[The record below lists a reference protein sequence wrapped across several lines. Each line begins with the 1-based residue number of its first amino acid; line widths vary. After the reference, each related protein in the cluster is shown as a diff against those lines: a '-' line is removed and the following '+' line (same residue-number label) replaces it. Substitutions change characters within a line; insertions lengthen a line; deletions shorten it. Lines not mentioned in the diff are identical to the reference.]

1 MTFSNLKL
9 RNLILFLAV
18 FILSSFSA
26 AYSETTVIKTALITP
41 EGSAWTNMLQR
52 MAKEISEKTCGEVT
66 FKIYAGGVSGD
77 ELDVIRKMKVNRI
90 HAAGFSGVGMGVLLP
105 EFRILEAPMLYHDYS
120 EVDLIKEK
128 YRERF
133 SSDLEK
139 QGYVLLGF
147 AEAGFVHLFS
157 KNDMASPEWV
167 KTAKMWA
174 WKGDPVA
181 ENFFKANGIKTYPL
195 HLTDVNTGLETGM
208 IDSFY
213 SPPLGAVAFQ
223 WHTKIGYM
231 LDYPMVNSSGAL
243 ILKKDVYEKISP
255 ENRKILKATAKTYCD
270 QLVQATRKDNQEA
283 VRVMAEAGVK
293 IIKPSQ
299 DRIQEFRNNAKASYE
314 VNIPA
319 LYSKEMLTD
328 IQQTLEKSRAKAV
341 KP

>member
-1 MTFSNLKL
+1 MLWP
-9 RNLILFLAV
+9 I
-18 FILSSFSA
+18 SSV
-26 AYSETTVIKTALITP
+26 YSEPTVIKTALITP
-41 EGSAWTNMLQR
+41 EGSAWTRMLHE
-52 MAKEISEKTCGEVT
+52 MAKEISEKTGGAVS

-105 EFRILEAPMLYHDYS
+105 EFRILEAPMLYNDYS

-128 YRERF
+128 YRKTLSF
-133 SSDLEK
+133 DLEK

-147 AEAGFVHLFS
+147 AEAGFVYLFS
-157 KNDMASPEWV
+157 KNDISSPEWL

-223 WHTKIGYM
+223 WHSKIRYM

-243 ILKKDVYEKISP
+243 ILKKDIYEKISP
-255 ENRKILKATAKTYCD
+255 ENREILKTTAKKYCD
-270 QLVQATRKDNQEA
+270 QLIQATRKDNQEA
-283 VRVMAEAGVK
+283 VKIMEETGVR
-293 IIKPSQ
+293 IVRPSKDQ
-299 DRIQEFRNNAKASYE
+299 IQGFKKNAKASYE
-314 VNIPA
+314 SSIPA
-319 LYSKEMLTD
+319 LYSREVLND
-328 IQQTLEKSRAKAV
+328 IQQTLEKCRTQSAK
-341 KP
+341 P